1 MDLRAFVIYVLF
13 LHKSINFV
21 DHTTGIEQGFV
32 VVDDVVVVVLVDFE
46 FFFWYMRL
54 TDCFVG

>member
-1 MDLRAFVIYVLF
+1 MDLRAFAIYVLF

-32 VVDDVVVVVLVDFE
+32 VVDDVVVVGLVAFK
-46 FFFWYMRL
+46 FFFG
-54 TDCFVG
+54 TCG